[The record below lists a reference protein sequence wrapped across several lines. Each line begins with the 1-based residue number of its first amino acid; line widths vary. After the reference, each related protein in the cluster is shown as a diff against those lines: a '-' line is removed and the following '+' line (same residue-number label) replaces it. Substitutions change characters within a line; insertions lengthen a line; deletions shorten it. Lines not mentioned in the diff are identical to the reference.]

1 MQTKYQVNNILELET
16 LAQKLV
22 IEWRALTGEK
32 SGAVAVCL
40 TGELGAGKTA
50 FVKALAR
57 ALGIKSEPVSPTF
70 VIHQA
75 YSFAASEA
83 GLAGTLHHLDAY
95 RLKDPVKDL
104 PPLGFGD
111 MLNERNA
118 IVCIEWGERVAELLP
133 PGYIEISFEVGE
145 DNQRKIKI
153 LNPKL

>member
-1 MQTKYQVNNILELET
+1 MRETYQVKDLTSLGALT
-16 LAQKLV
+16 TKLAL
-22 IEWRALTGEK
+22 EWRALAGQK
-32 SGAVAVCL
+32 SDAVAVCL

-57 ALGIKSEPVSPTF
+57 VLGIETEPVSPTF

-75 YSFAASEA
+75 YDFPAS
-83 GLAGTLHHLDAY
+83 GQHPTGTLHHLDVY
-95 RLKDPVKDL
+95 RLKNPVKDL

-133 PGYIEISFEVGE
+133 PGYLEISFEAGANNKRIVRV
-145 DNQRKIKI
+145 NSK
-153 LNPKL
+153 

>member
-1 MQTKYQVNNILELET
+1 MQTKHQVNNIIELGV
-16 LAQKLV
+16 LAQKLAL
-22 IEWRALTGEK
+22 EWRALTGQK
-32 SGAVAVCL
+32 SDAVAVCL

-75 YSFAASEA
+75 YDFPAS
-83 GLAGTLHHLDAY
+83 GQHPTGTLHHLDVY
-95 RLKDPVKDL
+95 RLKNPVKDL

-133 PGYIEISFEVGE
+133 PGYLEISFEAGANNKRIVRV
-145 DNQRKIKI
+145 NSK
-153 LNPKL
+153 

>member
-1 MQTKYQVNNILELET
+1 MQTKHQVNNIIELGV
-16 LAQKLV
+16 LAQKLAL
-22 IEWRALTGEK
+22 EWRALTGQK
-32 SGAVAVCL
+32 SDAVAVCL

-57 ALGIKSEPVSPTF
+57 VLGIETEPVSPTF

-75 YSFAASEA
+75 YDFPAS
-83 GLAGTLHHLDAY
+83 GQHPTGTLHHLDVY
-95 RLKDPVKDL
+95 RLKNPVKDL

-133 PGYIEISFEVGE
+133 PGYLEISFEAGANNKRIVRV
-145 DNQRKIKI
+145 NSK
-153 LNPKL
+153 